1 MSVLSLYRRVSVIG
15 TGMTRFHHR
24 LHQDKQGRELFFE
37 AALEA
42 AESVDNGF
50 AFGDADA
57 LYLGYFSS
65 DMFERQGH
73 TAALMADWLGMN
85 PKPAMRV
92 EDACASSGV
101 AVNAGVQAIASGMY
115 DVVVVGG
122 VEKMRTM
129 GTTEVTD
136 TLAMASDAN
145 YEAGVG
151 FTFPGL
157 YAAIASAHF
166 SEHGSTWEQLQQV
179 AIKNHVNGKKN
190 PKAQYQETVKEI
202 ADKLGERK
210 GMSFRDEMEFLSS
223 PLNPVVASPLRLFD
237 CCPISDGAAAVILA
251 ADEVTK
257 KYTDTPVEIVGIGQ
271 ASDTMALHDRDDF
284 TSLRASGVAARQA
297 YGMAGIDA
305 GHVDVACVHDCFT
318 IAEVVATEDL
328 GFFAKGKGGKAAAE
342 GRTALDGDKPVNP
355 DGGLKA
361 KGHPVG
367 ATGAG
372 MVYEIF
378 NQLRGQAGEH
388 QVADVEIGLAHNVGA
403 AGATATVQIYRR
415 G

>member
-1 MSVLSLYRRVSVIG
+1 MSLYRQVSVIG
-15 TGMTRFHHR
+15 AGMTRFHHR
-24 LHQDKQGRELFFE
+24 LHQDKQGREMFIE

-42 AESVDNGF
+42 ADSVDKGF
-50 AFGDADA
+50 TFGDVDA
-57 LYLGYFSS
+57 LYLGCFSS
-65 DMFERQGH
+65 DVFERQGH
-73 TAALMADWLGMN
+73 TAALMADWLGIN
-85 PKPAMRV
+85 PKPAVRV
-92 EDACASSGV
+92 ENACASSGV
-101 AVNAGVQAIASGMY
+101 AVNTGVQAIASGMY
-115 DVVVVGG
+115 DMVVVGG
-122 VEKMRTM
+122 VEKMRNLE
-129 GTTEVTD
+129 TTEVTD
-136 TLAMASDAN
+136 TLAMAADAN

-166 SEHGSTWEQLQQV
+166 SKHGSTWEQLQRV

-202 ADKLGERK
+202 ADKLGKRK
-210 GMSFRDEMEFLSS
+210 GVSFRDEMEFLCS

-251 ADEVTK
+251 ADKVAK
-257 KYTDTPVEIVGIGQ
+257 KYTDTPVKIAGIGQ

-284 TSLRASGVAARQA
+284 TTLRATRVAARQA
-297 YGMAGIDA
+297 YGMTGIEA
-305 GHVDVACVHDCFT
+305 RHVDLACVHDCFT
-318 IAEVVATEDL
+318 IAEIIATEDL
-328 GFFAKGKGGKAAAE
+328 GFFAEGEGGKAASE
-342 GRTALDGDKPVNP
+342 GRTALNGEKPVNP

-372 MVYEIF
+372 MVYEMF

-388 QVADVEIGLAHNVGA
+388 QVADAEIGLTHNVGA

>member
-1 MSVLSLYRRVSVIG
+1 
-15 TGMTRFHHR
+15 MTRFHHR
-24 LHQDKQGRELFFE
+24 LHQDKQGRELFVE

-57 LYLGYFSS
+57 LYLGCFSS
-65 DMFERQGH
+65 DMFEHQGH

-85 PKPAMRV
+85 PKPAYRV

-101 AVNAGVQAIASGMY
+101 AVNAGVQAIASGMC

-122 VEKMRTM
+122 VEKMRTL
-129 GTTEVTD
+129 GTAEVTD
-136 TLAMASDAN
+136 TLALASDAN

-166 SEHGSTWEQLQQV
+166 SKHGSTWEQLQKV

-190 PKAQYQETVKEI
+190 PKAQYQETIKEI

-210 GMSFRDEMEFLSS
+210 GMSFRDEMEFLNS
-223 PLNPVVASPLRLFD
+223 PLNPVVASPLKLFD
-237 CCPISDGAAAVILA
+237 CCPISDGAAAVVLA
-251 ADEVTK
+251 ADEVAK
-257 KYTDTPVEIVGIGQ
+257 KYTDTPVRVTGIGQ
-271 ASDTMALHDRDDF
+271 ASDTMALHDRDDL
-284 TSLRASGVAARQA
+284 TSLRATGFAAEKA
-297 YGMAGIDA
+297 YKMAEVEA
-305 GHVDVACVHDCFT
+305 RHVDVACVHDCFT

-328 GFFAKGKGGKAAAE
+328 GFFAKGEGGKAASE
-342 GRTALDGDKPVNP
+342 GRTALDGEIPVNP

-388 QVADVEIGLAHNVGA
+388 QIADAEIGLVHNVGA